1 MIYTVYSWIDGR
13 RRCGGV
19 AMRDSKVEYL
29 LESMK
34 ERVLDS
40 MVDITVSTVA
50 NLTPWHNNGN
60 LVSDSYILGVPY
72 CASPLSIV
80 L

>member
-1 MIYTVYSWIDGR
+1 
-13 RRCGGV
+13 
-19 AMRDSKVEYL
+19 MRDSKVEYL
-29 LESMK
+29 RESMK

-40 MVDITVSTVA
+40 MVDTTVSTVA

-60 LVSDSYILGVPY
+60 LVSDSHIYPWYSVYGV
-72 CASPLSIV
+72 SPLSIV